1 VRVIR
6 RLTQIFSPKL
16 AHDDALWRGVYR
28 LKAADDGIDPWER
41 RILELCDGRPLGEVI
56 HILYREEVW
65 KGAWLADIGLW
76 RNLFDQSVI
85 DTIAGLIDR
94 GYINPRLILE
104 DVKELDNIY
113 ENSILNPPYGGELV
127 NLLVPPD
134 DAEELK
140 ARAGQ
145 LPSIQLSARSECD
158 LELLA
163 VGAFSPLDRFMGR
176 NDYQRVLDEMRLAD
190 GHLFPI
196 PVTLG
201 VEPSTDI
208 RLDQPVALRNSKN
221 ELLAVMTIEEAFEW
235 DLKEAAHKAF
245 GTEDV
250 RHPLVAEMHR
260 WGKLNISGTVR
271 VLQLP
276 SRYDFTELRLTP
288 AQIRERLESFG
299 RPNVVA
305 FQTRNP
311 LHRVHEELT
320 KRATQEVDGVLLLH
334 PVVGMTKPGDVDHYT
349 RVRTYKLLANRYY
362 EKDRILLSLLPLAM
376 RMAGPR
382 EALWHALIRRNY
394 GANHL
399 IIGRDHASPGVD
411 SRGVPFYGPYDAQE
425 MVESFSDELGV
436 KVVPFQELV
445 YLPEEDRY
453 EEVSR
458 TPGPASTLSISGTQV
473 REEYLNRGRPLPRWF
488 TRPEVA
494 EILAETY
501 PPRYRQGFCVWFT
514 GLSGAGKST
523 TAEVLTVLLMEHGRQ
538 ITVLDGDVVRTHL
551 SKGLGF
557 SKEDRDT
564 NIRRIGYVASE
575 IVRHGGVAVCA
586 AVSPY
591 QATRDDVRNMV
602 GPERFIEVYVD
613 TPLSVCEQRDVKGMY
628 AKARRGEIKDFTGID
643 DPYEPPTSPEIVLD
657 TVNYLAEVNAHFI
670 LDYLIDSGFV
680 RSLET
685 SDELA
690 AAS

>member
-1 VRVIR
+1 
-6 RLTQIFSPKL
+6 
-16 AHDDALWRGVYR
+16 VYR
-28 LKAADDGIDPWER
+28 LKAPDDSADPWER
-41 RILELCDGRPLGEVI
+41 RILELCDGRPLGEI
-56 HILYREEVW
+56 IEALYREEVR
-65 KGAWLADIGLW
+65 KGAWMADIGLW
-76 RNLFDQSVI
+76 KGLFDKNVI
-85 DTIAGLIDR
+85 GTIAILADK
-94 GYINPRLILE
+94 GYINPIHKLE

-113 ENSILNPPYGGELV
+113 ENSILIPPYGGKLV
-127 NLLVPPD
+127 NLVVPPD
-134 DAEELK
+134 DIEELK
-140 ARAGQ
+140 AQASK
-145 LPSIQLSARSECD
+145 LPSIQLSERSECD

-163 VGAFSPLDRFMGR
+163 VGAFSPLDRFMGQK
-176 NDYQRVLDEMRLAD
+176 DYQRVLDEMRLAD
-190 GHLFPI
+190 GHLFPL

-201 VEPSTDI
+201 VEPSADI
-208 RLDQPVALRNSKN
+208 RLGQPVALRNSRN
-221 ELLAVMTIEEAFEW
+221 ELLAVMTVEEAYEW
-235 DLKEAAHKAF
+235 DLIEAAHKVF
-245 GTEDV
+245 GTDDL

-260 WGKLNISGTVR
+260 WGKLNISGPLQ

-276 SRYDFTELRLTP
+276 SRYDFAELRLTP
-288 AQIRERLESFG
+288 AQIRDRLESFG

-334 PVVGMTKPGDVDHYT
+334 PSVGMTKPGDVDHYT
-349 RVRTYKLLANRYY
+349 RVRTYKTLANKYY

-382 EALWHALIRRNY
+382 ECLWHALIRRNY

-399 IIGRDHASPGVD
+399 IVGRDHASPGVD

-425 MVESFSDELGV
+425 LVESFSEELGV
-436 KVVPFQELV
+436 KVVPFHELV
-445 YLPEEDRY
+445 YLPEEERY

-458 TPGPASTLSISGTQV
+458 TPEFTNTLSISGTQV
-473 REEYLNRGRPLPRWF
+473 REEYLNRGRSLPRWF

-494 EILAETY
+494 KILAETY
-501 PPRYRQGFCVWFT
+501 PPRFRQGFCVWFT

-575 IVRHGGVAVCA
+575 IVRHGGVTVCA

-602 GPERFIEVYVD
+602 GSEHFIEVYVD
-613 TPLSVCEQRDVKGMY
+613 TPLEVCEQRDVKGMY

-643 DPYEPPTSPEIVLD
+643 DPYEPPSNPEIVLD
-657 TVNYLAEVNAHFI
+657 TVNNSAEVNAHFI
-670 LDYLIDSGFV
+670 LDYLIDSGLV
-680 RSLET
+680 RSLED

-690 AAS
+690 VAL